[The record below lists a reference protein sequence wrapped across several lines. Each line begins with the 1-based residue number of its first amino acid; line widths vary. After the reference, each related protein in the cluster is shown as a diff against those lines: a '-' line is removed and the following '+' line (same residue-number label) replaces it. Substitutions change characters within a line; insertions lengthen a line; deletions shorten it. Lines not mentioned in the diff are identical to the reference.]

1 VNEDG
6 GAGEQLA
13 QWLKEAGRRTQ
24 SKPPSAPGAAAE
36 DDGTFNSPSS
46 LHRYLE
52 ELAGRKLPTHA
63 DVLAFL
69 KEVAGSEPRENRQRE
84 LRRMVRELALL
95 GLLALSYL
103 QYYYWD
109 VQLQIAALNSV
120 HVYIYASETRPAK
133 AMTLPAKATTY

>member
-1 VNEDG
+1 VSENE

-24 SKPPSAPGAAAE
+24 SRPRDAEGAD
-36 DDGTFNSPSS
+36 DDGTFNSPTS

-52 ELAGRKLPTHA
+52 ELAGRKLQSHA
-63 DVLAFL
+63 EVLAFL
-69 KEVAGSEPRENRQRE
+69 KEVAGGEPQGHRHRE
-84 LRRMVRELALL
+84 LRRMVRELVLL

-109 VQLQIAALNSV
+109 VQLQIAALKSV
-120 HVYIYASETRPAK
+120 NVYILAPQTRA
-133 AMTLPAKATTY
+133 AKATSS

>member
-1 VNEDG
+1 MSEDG

-24 SKPPSAPGAAAE
+24 SRLPDAPKAAEE
-36 DDGTFNSPSS
+36 DDGTFNSPAS

-52 ELAGRKLPTHA
+52 ELAGRKLLTHA

-84 LRRMVRELALL
+84 LRRMVRELVLL

-109 VQLQIAALNSV
+109 VQLQIAALKSV
-120 HVYIYASETRPAK
+120 RVYILAPEMR
-133 AMTLPAKATTY
+133 PAKATTS